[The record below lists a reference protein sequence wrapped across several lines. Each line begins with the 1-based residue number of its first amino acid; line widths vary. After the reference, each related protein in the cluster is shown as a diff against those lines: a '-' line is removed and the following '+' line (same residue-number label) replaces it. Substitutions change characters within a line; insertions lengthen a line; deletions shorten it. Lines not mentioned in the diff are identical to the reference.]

1 MSAAEHDGPTEAER
15 AEALALLSL
24 LRDGRPVDAEAAA
37 RARALA
43 ASDPEVGAMLAAW
56 ERQAALLAGEPA
68 LRAPADFTERVVA
81 ATRQDGGGELLTL
94 PVARRLA
101 LAAALL
107 LAVTL
112 GWSLARPGTL
122 RADPDLQR
130 HRHAVDHFR
139 ATPFGHDDI
148 LRGLRGR
155 LNDPEANLPHVVVP
169 TESRR

>member
-1 MSAAEHDGPTEAER
+1 VSAAEYDGPTDAER

-24 LRDGRPVDAEAAA
+24 LRDGRPVDGLAAA
-37 RARALA
+37 RARELA
-43 ASDPEVGAMLAAW
+43 ASDPEVAAMLAAW

-68 LRAPADFTERVVA
+68 LRAPADFTERVVQA
-81 ATRQDGGGELLTL
+81 ALGEPVGELITL

-112 GWSLARPGTL
+112 GWSMARPGTL

-155 LNDPEANLPHVVVP
+155 VRDPEANLPHLVVP
-169 TESRR
+169 TRSPR

>member
-1 MSAAEHDGPTEAER
+1 VNAAGHDGPSDAER

-24 LRDGRPVDAEAAA
+24 LRDGRPVDALAAA

-43 ASDPEVGAMLAAW
+43 ASDPEMAAMLAAW
-56 ERQAALLAGEPA
+56 ERQAALLAGEPG
-68 LRAPADFTERVVA
+68 LHAPADFTERVLA
-81 ATRQDGGGELLTL
+81 AARPDGRGELLTL

-139 ATPFGHDDI
+139 ATPFAHDDI

-155 LNDPEANLPHVVVP
+155 VHDPEANLPHVVVP
-169 TESRR
+169 TGSQR

>member
-1 MSAAEHDGPTEAER
+1 MSAAGHDGPTDAER

-24 LRDGRPVDAEAAA
+24 LRDGRSVDAQLAA

-43 ASDPEVGAMLAAW
+43 ASDAEVAAMLAAW

-68 LRAPADFTERVVA
+68 LRAPADFTERVVE
-81 ATRQDGGGELLTL
+81 ATRQEGQGELLTL

-101 LAAALL
+101 LAASLL
-107 LAVTL
+107 LVVTL

-139 ATPFGHDDI
+139 ATPFERDDI

-155 LNDPEANLPHVVVP
+155 VHDPEANLPHVVVP
-169 TESRR
+169 TGNPK